1 MNQPDPKALDVA
13 LATRKALQP
22 GLTILFGSRARGD
35 HDERSDIDIMLVQ
48 DLEPNKEYKNIAT
61 SKAEDTARE
70 IYGHAVAVDLVWR
83 TAQEFRKGRKYSNS
97 IETRAAEEGQVMPG
111 NPEDYSAHHH
121 GDEQTEHQLDWSTY
135 DQRLRHA
142 EIHLAGFI
150 SNCEAGLDD
159 ILIGQQAQ
167 NTLEYGMKAL
177 LEAHLARYRNVHDIG
192 ILLGNVRHND
202 TVLSEFGLSIPPDV
216 YSEYEGEREYRPR
229 TQPRLSD
236 FPDFQER
243 TVADALLIIDRAKQV
258 RLQRQSG
265 NC

>member
-1 MNQPDPKALDVA
+1 MNQLDPKALGVA
-13 LATRKALQP
+13 RATQKVEQP
-22 GLTILFGSRARGD
+22 ELTILFGSRARGD

-48 DLEPNKEYKNIAT
+48 DLEPNKEYKITAT
-61 SKAEDTARE
+61 RRAEDTAKE

-83 TAQEFRKGRKYSNS
+83 TAQEFGRQRNYSNS
-97 IETRAAEEGQVMPG
+97 IETRAVEEGQVMPR
-111 NPEDYSAHHH
+111 NPEDYSAYRQ
-121 GDEQTEHQLDWSTY
+121 GDEETEHQLDWSTH

-142 EIHLAGFI
+142 EVHLTGFI
-150 SNCEAGLDD
+150 NNCDVGLDD

-177 LEAHLARYRNVHDIG
+177 LEAHDVRYRNVHDIG
-192 ILLGNVRHND
+192 ELLGNLRHND
-202 TVLSEFGLSIPPDV
+202 TVLSEFSLSIPPDV

-243 TVADALLIIDRAKQV
+243 TVADARLIIDRAKEV
-258 RLQRQSG
+258 RLRREGG